1 MSPGPEPAVPGQ
13 RSWTRP
19 GTAGPGP
26 SQSSAQGARDLS
38 ADRVTI
44 ARGSAPRNGVS
55 TGTHFAVDGRLEH
68 LSIGAVLHHTAERYR
83 TTGTVECHR
92 RQPQLRLLRVGQPN
106 LGGRTAVARVLGR
119 HRSREPEVH
128 QAHRRLRRCE
138 RETAERDC
146 CCCDDLHCPH
156 LAVFHFQPGLSSA
169 RVRGW
174 PNRCYALKDAVVPDR
189 HTRLLFGTLSR
200 PTAQGPLEELV
211 VGHPE
216 HSTRGS

>member
-146 CCCDDLHCPH
+146 CCCENLHCPH
-156 LAVFHFQPGLSSA
+156 LAAFHILPELIDAHDAAAPTVHTPA
-169 RVRGW
+169 R
-174 PNRCYALKDAVVPDR
+174 DESVPA
-189 HTRLLFGTLSR
+189 G
-200 PTAQGPLEELV
+200 PTALEFWS
-211 VGHPE
+211 PA
-216 HSTRGS
+216 